1 MNWKTLLPALL
12 AAVTTTFAADDFE
25 LGPII
30 AKGKGVEV
38 RRKELDDAYISLT
51 ALLAARGKGID
62 ASRREAVEAE
72 VLDEII
78 VKRLLV
84 KSATDADRVAARTNS
99 DTMISEAWKRAESP
113 EGLTR
118 HLKSIGFT
126 LTQFT
131 NNAVERAICQEV
143 VKRELLPGIKFSDD
157 DLKKFYETNSDAF
170 TDPEIARASHIL
182 LSTRDMKSGLPLSAE
197 EKTKRKEKAQQ
208 LVERARK
215 GADFAKLADDNSDD
229 PGVRENHGEYKFT
242 RAKDDPRR
250 AMPPEFEKTLFAL
263 KPGEVSD
270 VVTTEF
276 GYHIIKLHEVLPAR
290 KIAYSEAQ
298 ERIRQFLTNIEL
310 EKRSPVFFEKL
321 KRDAAVEITDERLN
335 AAMVRLAEQRQRA
348 PKRQ

>member
-1 MNWKTLLPALL
+1 MNLKTLFLPLL
-12 AAVTTTFAADDFE
+12 ASVAVAFGADEFE
-25 LGPII
+25 SGPVI

-38 RRKELDDAYISLT
+38 RRRDLDDAYISLS
-51 ALLAARGKGID
+51 ALLAARGKSID
-62 ASRREAVEAE
+62 ASRREGVEAE

-84 KSATDADRVAARTNS
+84 KAATDADRAAAKTNS
-99 DTMISEAWKRAESP
+99 DAMVTEAWKRAESP
-113 EGLTR
+113 EGLVR

-143 VKRELLPGIKFSDD
+143 VKRELLPTIKFSDD

-182 LSTRDMKSGLPLSAE
+182 ISTRDMKSGLPFSAE
-197 EKTKRKEKAQQ
+197 EKMKRKEKAQQ

-215 GADFAKLADDNSDD
+215 GADFGKLADDNSDD

-242 RAKDDPRR
+242 HAKDDPRR
-250 AMPPEFEKTLFAL
+250 AMPPEFEKALFAL
-263 KPGEVSD
+263 KPGDVSD
-270 VVTTEF
+270 VVTTDF
-276 GYHIIKLHEVLPAR
+276 GHHVIKLHEILPS
-290 KIAYSEAQ
+290 KKMPYSEAQ

-310 EKRSPVFFEKL
+310 EKRSPAFFEKL
-321 KRDAAVEITDERLN
+321 KKDAAVEVTDERLN
-335 AAMVRLAEQRQRA
+335 VAMTRLAEQRQRSA
-348 PKRQ
+348 KPQ